1 MGRRR
6 TRLPQD
12 ERRAQILDAACRV
25 YSASPVET
33 VSVEAVAR
41 EAGVTPGLVH
51 HYFGSKHELYVEVV
65 REMFRRTPPVPERVP
80 GSTREQRLATSTD
93 HWLDMV
99 ASNRETWLAALGAEG
114 LGGDP
119 EVEDIFERVRESAVD
134 AIVGVLGLGPA
145 ATAPPELRAVLRAFG
160 GLAEATT
167 REWLQHTRL
176 DREQTHTLL
185 TSALLA
191 LVDDVLPRLRSVA
204 GDAVA

>member
-51 HYFGSKHELYVEVV
+51 HYPGGKHDLYVEVV
-65 REMFRRTPPVPERVP
+65 REMFRPPPPVPKRVP

-99 ASNRETWLAALGAEG
+99 ASNRETWLPPPGAAGPR
-114 LGGDP
+114 GGP
-119 EVEDIFERVRESAVD
+119 
-134 AIVGVLGLGPA
+134 
-145 ATAPPELRAVLRAFG
+145 G
-160 GLAEATT
+160 GRGTF
-167 REWLQHTRL
+167 
-176 DREQTHTLL
+176 
-185 TSALLA
+185 
-191 LVDDVLPRLRSVA
+191 
-204 GDAVA
+204 

>member
-12 ERRAQILDAACRV
+12 ERRAQILDAARRV
-25 YSASPVET
+25 YSASPAET

-51 HYFGSKHELYVEVV
+51 HYFGSKHELYVALV
-65 REMFRRTPPVPERVP
+65 REMSRRPPPVPARVP
-80 GSTREQRLATSTD
+80 GSTREQRLAASTD

-114 LGGDP
+114 LGADP
-119 EVEDIFERVRESAVD
+119 EVEGIFERVRESAVD
-134 AIVGVLGLGPA
+134 SIVTVLGLGPA
-145 ATAPPELRAVLRAFG
+145 ATAPAELRAVLRAFG
-160 GLAEATT
+160 GLAEAAT
-167 REWLQHTRL
+167 REWLQHARL
-176 DREQTHTLL
+176 DRAQTHALL
-185 TSALLA
+185 TETLLA
-191 LVDDVLPRLRSVA
+191 LVDDVLPSVRAAA

>member
-51 HYFGSKHELYVEVV
+51 HYFGSKHELEVEGV
-65 REMFRRTPPVPERVP
+65 REMFRRPPPVPERVP

-93 HWLDMV
+93 HWLDLV
-99 ASNRETWLAALGAEG
+99 GSNRGTWLPTPG
-114 LGGDP
+114 
-119 EVEDIFERVRESAVD
+119 RRW
-134 AIVGVLGLGPA
+134 
-145 ATAPPELRAVLRAFG
+145 R
-160 GLAEATT
+160 
-167 REWLQHTRL
+167 
-176 DREQTHTLL
+176 
-185 TSALLA
+185 
-191 LVDDVLPRLRSVA
+191 
-204 GDAVA
+204 